1 MYHGSHTMTRG
12 VFGHDSK
19 ARHSIDNYIDFRSN
33 LVINE
38 LLQKNVMRNDVK
50 GLSKKAR
57 SIVQRSHAPK
67 FSWLQ
72 VPPSAHVAQYAASA
86 SRIFIFWCEYSHIKN
101 CCKSSQLL
109 FNFWCQLQLNACC
122 QSILI
127 ISVVLT
133 YFKISVMY
141 STYGCSR
148 YIYQIYHSLFFR
160 SSAMPLNAGSPI
172 CRTELGCAPL

>member
-1 MYHGSHTMTRG
+1 MDRTLWPVECLAMIVKRG
-12 VFGHDSK
+12 TALIIILISGQIWS
-19 ARHSIDNYIDFRSN
+19 SMSCFRKMS
-33 LVINE
+33 L
-38 LLQKNVMRNDVK
+38 RNDVK